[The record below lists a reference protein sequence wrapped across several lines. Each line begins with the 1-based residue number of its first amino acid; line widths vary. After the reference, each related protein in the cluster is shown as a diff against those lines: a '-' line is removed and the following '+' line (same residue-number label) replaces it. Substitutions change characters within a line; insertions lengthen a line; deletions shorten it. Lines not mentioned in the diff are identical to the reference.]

1 MILSGVEAVFLSA
14 FIMARIMIHGITIH
28 GTMIRGTMTPGIT
41 GHIIRTIIGIMTP
54 ITVGGIHI
62 TGNIAPIM
70 DIIRIGV
77 DIQEVIITAIIME
90 PGIIMTMI
98 KRKSF
103 TEDFLQEK
111 GILFR
116 LLMQKIKTCQVI
128 AVRES
133 ILTIQNPPH
142 QICQVVEAGTVLNP
156 SRTEDQP
163 PPLKKKDKTLK
174 VQQFLQTEIQMQTG
188 HGL

>member
-14 FIMARIMIHGITIH
+14 FIMARIMIHGIMTV
-28 GTMIRGTMTPGIT
+28 GTMTPGIT

-62 TGNIAPIM
+62 TGTITPIM

-77 DIQEVIITAIIME
+77 DIQEVIIRAIIME

-111 GILFR
+111 GILFQ

-128 AVRES
+128 AVCES

-163 PPLKKKDKTLK
+163 PPLKEKDKTLK

-188 HGL
+188 HDL